1 MTIDTK
7 KPHSIFKDRFENQ
20 SRFVGEKLLNEQH
33 KEPRNL
39 LATTHIGNEHIS
51 IPAFLIADPILEP
64 VDKAVY
70 NAIRLV
76 TPKQISGEQ
85 TAYPN
90 YRDICRVA
98 NISSDATVSRALIIL
113 RMMRWISQRT
123 LSATSGVLGNVYMTH
138 DHPLDFAMF
147 IEINSTYDELL
158 RSSLHHNHARVRAVA
173 EVVIE
178 SYENDLVK
186 TDAPLHTLEQVTVS
200 SDYLQGVKDGE
211 YFSISSKS
219 IDNLNSSSK
228 FKEPYIASSLN
239 IKEPKISSPL
249 NIKEHSTLNIKEPA
263 KSPSLNIKEGDLL
276 GSLNIEEPSSSGSRN
291 IITTTTKAGNLH
303 LSKQPD
309 IKLMNEISE
318 MFSDMQSDQ
327 HRQIGR
333 LVMRC
338 ELEED
343 RYSAVYELSNR
354 LKYGKTPIHNPI
366 GYLGKLIGMLNAGDY
381 PFSSFAQKNFSNVQT
396 KNPQQKARTA
406 DQELNEVR
414 FELNNI
420 INEIRALE
428 KMQEQMPNELFE
440 KQITQ
445 FKQQA
450 HELSDKKIQLE
461 QDKQSQGFRN

>member
-1 MTIDTK
+1 MIIDTN
-7 KPHSIFKDRFENQ
+7 KPHSILRDRFVHQ
-20 SRFVGEKLLNEQH
+20 SRKVGEKMLDEEH
-33 KEPRNL
+33 KGARNL

-76 TPKQISGEQ
+76 TPNQSSSES
-85 TAYPN
+85 TSYPN
-90 YRDICRVA
+90 YKDICRVA

-113 RMMRWISQRT
+113 RMMRWVSQRT
-123 LSATSGVLGNVYMTH
+123 ISASSGVLGNVYMTH
-138 DHPLDFAMF
+138 DHPLDFEMY
-147 IEINSTYDELL
+147 IEINSNYDELL

-173 EVVIE
+173 EVVTE

-186 TDAPLHTLEQVTVS
+186 TKASLRTLEQVTVS
-200 SDYLQGVKDGE
+200 SDYLKGDKNCD
-211 YFSISSKS
+211 YFSISSKA
-219 IDNLNSSSK
+219 IDNLNRSSK
-228 FKEPYIASSLN
+228 FKEPTVASSLN
-239 IKEPKISSPL
+239 IKEPRISSAL
-249 NIKEHSTLNIKEPA
+249 NIKEHPSLNIKEP
-263 KSPSLNIKEGDLL
+263 STTRPLNIKEGDLL
-276 GSLNIEEPSSSGSRN
+276 GSLNIEEPSSGSSRN
-291 IITTTTKAGNLH
+291 IITTTTSAGNLH

-309 IKLMNEISE
+309 IKLMNEIAE
-318 MFSDMQSDQ
+318 MFGNLKNDQ

-381 PFSSFAQKNFSNVQT
+381 PFSSYAQKNFSKVKTEQ
-396 KNPQQKARTA
+396 PQKQARTV
-406 DQELNEVR
+406 DQNLNEVR
-414 FELNNI
+414 FDLNNV

-428 KMQEQMPNELFE
+428 EMQKQSPNEMFE
-440 KQITQ
+440 KQLSQ

-450 HELSDKKIQLE
+450 HELSDKKIQLG
-461 QDKQSQGFRN
+461 QDKQSQELRN

>member
-7 KPHSIFKDRFENQ
+7 RPYSILRDRFEKQ
-20 SRFVGEKLLNEQH
+20 SRDVGEKLLNEQH
-33 KEPRNL
+33 KGPRNL

-51 IPAFLIADPILEP
+51 IPGFLIADPILEP

-76 TPKQISGEQ
+76 TPKQMSGEQ
-85 TAYPN
+85 AAYPN
-90 YRDICRVA
+90 YKDICRVA

-113 RMMRWISQRT
+113 RMMRWVSQRT
-123 LSATSGVLGNVYMTH
+123 LSASSGVMGNVYMTH
-138 DHPLDFAMF
+138 DHPLDFEMF
-147 IEINSTYDELL
+147 IEINSNYDELL

-200 SDYLQGVKDGE
+200 SDYLQGEKDCD

-249 NIKEHSTLNIKEPA
+249 NIKEHPTLNIKEPA

-276 GSLNIEEPSSSGSRN
+276 GTLNIEEPSSSGSRN
-291 IITTTTKAGNLH
+291 IITTTTRAGNLH

-318 MFSDMQSDQ
+318 MFSNMKTDQ

-343 RYSAVYELSNR
+343 RYLAVYELSNR
-354 LKYGKTPIHNPI
+354 LKYGEKPIHNPI
-366 GYLGKLIGMLNAGDY
+366 GYLGKLIGMLNAGEY
-381 PFSSFAQKNFSNVQT
+381 PFSSYAQKNFNNTQT
-396 KNPQQKARTA
+396 EKPQQKSKTVE
-406 DQELNEVR
+406 QELSEIR
-414 FELNNI
+414 FELNNV

-428 KMQEQMPNELFE
+428 RMQNQTPNELFE
-440 KQITQ
+440 KQLTQ

-450 HELSDKKIQLE
+450 KELSEKKTLLE
-461 QDKQSQGFRN
+461 EEKQTQRFRN